1 MPLGMMGFIA
11 DQYYLSGIR
20 YNKLEY
26 YQIAVKLFPFEKPF
40 LIGEAEWYV
49 HNKIVNQQS
58 YLAVKDMVKYDP
70 YRPRHVS
77 LELQFAFILKDQNTV
92 KDASERLKFLSPKLF
107 NVIVKF
113 NPSLR

>member
-1 MPLGMMGFIA
+1 MGFIA

-26 YQIAVKLFPFEKPF
+26 YRIAANLFPFEKPF

-49 HNKIVNQQS
+49 HNKIINGNS
-58 YLAVKDMVKYDP
+58 YLAIKDMIKYDP

-77 LELQFAFILKDQNTV
+77 LELQFAFILKDEETV
-92 KDASERLKFLSPKLF
+92 KDASKRLKNLSPKLF
-107 NVIVKF
+107 NAIVKF
-113 NPSLR
+113 NPNLRQD